1 MKRAVLCVPN
11 PQDYI
16 PLLNDYSLMIVNPAT
31 PESRMN
37 YLLDNAD
44 WSLLVTPTAEQTRNG
59 GNYENEKVLWYT
71 SGTTGDSKFRSFSQ
85 DQLRTLGKTIC
96 DSYNITNNDRYLSIM
111 PLWHAHGQ
119 GMYWAMQHAQCE
131 VEYIN
136 SSALKTEIDF
146 DPTFISAIPD
156 FLRVFMRQK
165 FKNLRFVRSAS
176 AALPDQLFVDLKSWS
191 NAPVIE
197 AFGMTETC
205 SHCITNP
212 LEGEQ
217 RIGTVGLPSG
227 AEVMLEDGIMYIK
240 GPCVFQPGWYNT
252 GDYAEQDEKG
262 YYKVLG
268 RVTDR
273 LNIKGYKIDPVSVE
287 NQLYNMLPGLSEIVV
302 FGEDRVMCVYTGDV
316 DLADVKQALI
326 NVDPHCHPRVL
337 QHLQDIPKNNAG
349 KVSRSMLKG
358 IYK

>member
-44 WSLLVTPTAEQTRNG
+44 WSLLVTPTTEQTRDG

-85 DQLRTLGKTIC
+85 AQLETISQTIC
-96 DSYNITNNDRYLSIM
+96 NSYKITGNDRYLSIM

-119 GMYWAMQHAQCE
+119 ALYWATQRAQCE
-131 VEYIN
+131 VKYIQ
-136 SSALKTEIDF
+136 ALSLKSDIDF

-156 FLRVFMRQK
+156 FLRVFTKQR
-165 FKNLRFVRSAS
+165 FNSLRFIRSAS
-176 AALPDQLFVDLKSWS
+176 SPLSNRLYHQLREWG

-197 AFGMTETC
+197 AFGMTESC

-212 LEGEQ
+212 LDGEQ
-217 RIGTVGLPSG
+217 RIGTVGLP
-227 AEVMLEDGIMYIK
+227 DGVEAKIIDNVLHLK
-240 GPCVFQPGWYNT
+240 GPCVFQSGWYDT
-252 GDYAEQDEKG
+252 GDYAEQDAQG
-262 YYKVLG
+262 YYRILG
-268 RVTDR
+268 RVVDR
-273 LNIKGYKIDPVSVE
+273 LNIKGYKIDPVSIE
-287 NQLYNMLPGLSEIVV
+287 TQIYNTLPGVREIVI
-302 FGEDRVMCVYTGDV
+302 FGDDKLMCVYTGEVDQTDV
-316 DLADVKQALI
+316 RTALMQI
-326 NVDPHCHPRVL
+326 DPHCAPIFL
-337 QHLQDIPKNNAG
+337 QRLSSIPKNSAG

-358 IYK
+358 MYK